1 MPPLP
6 PPLVILAAASLLLW
20 LGAGV
25 MVFFGN
31 RRLRRLARLP
41 LPAAGATWPRVSIVF
56 AARNEGA
63 TVGAAVPT
71 MLALDYPDLEVIAVN
86 DRSEDDTGAA
96 LDRLAAQSRRAIN
109 GEPVE
114 SIDRLAAENPRLR
127 VVHVTELP
135 RGWIGKNHALHLGA
149 QQAAGE
155 WILFTDADIHFAPD
169 VLKRAV
175 HYARTQAIDHLS
187 AVPQLSEHGHLLG
200 ICVNAFSFAFTIGLR
215 PWRIPDPR
223 SRAHGGVGAFNL
235 VRATTYR
242 KLGGHEPLRLRPDD
256 DIKLGKLMKA
266 GGFSELMLGSGA
278 ISVAWYDSLGAMIR
292 GLTKNA
298 YAGADYRFWAPP
310 LGAALLLLGY
320 VWPVVALF
328 LTTGP
333 ALWLNAG
340 SVVVMLGLGCDQ
352 TRFAGG
358 RRWHGLFLPLGMAV
372 FSYILLRSMVVTHWM
387 RGITWRGTH
396 YPLRELKANRL

>member
-1 MPPLP
+1 MPLPLP
-6 PPLVILAAASLLLW
+6 PLAILAAATLLLW
-20 LGAGV
+20 LGAGG
-25 MVFFGN
+25 MVLRGN

-41 LPAAGATWPRVSIVF
+41 PPPAGTALPRVSVVL

-63 TVGAAVPT
+63 TVGAALPT
-71 MLALDYPDLEVIAVN
+71 MLALDYPDLEIIAVN
-86 DRSEDDTGAA
+86 DRSEDATGAV
-96 LDRLAAQSRRAIN
+96 LDRLAAA
-109 GEPVE
+109 
-114 SIDRLAAENPRLR
+114 NPRLR
-127 VVHVTELP
+127 VVHVRELP
-135 RGWIGKNHALHLGA
+135 RSWIGKNHALHLGA
-149 QQAAGE
+149 HQAEGE

-187 AVPQLSEHGHLLG
+187 AVPELTRSGHLLG
-200 ICVNAFSFAFTIGLR
+200 ICVNAFSFAFTVGLR

-266 GGFSELMLGSGA
+266 GGFSELMLGAGA
-278 ISVAWYDSLGAMIR
+278 LTVSWYPSTREMIR

-298 YAGADYRFWAPP
+298 YAGADYRLWVPP
-310 LGAALLLLGY
+310 LGAFLLLLGY
-320 VWPVVALF
+320 VWPVVALLF
-328 LTTGP
+328 TTGP

-340 SVVVMLGLGCDQ
+340 SVAAMLMLGCDQ

-358 RRWHGLFLPLGMAV
+358 RWWHGLFLPVGMAV
-372 FSYILLRSMVVTHWM
+372 FSYILLRSQAVTEIT

-396 YPLRELKANRL
+396 YPLRELKGNRL